1 VCDGYYS
8 DIPGGDVADEIAMA
22 VARRAAE
29 LLPEPPAAHDSF
41 GYLAWEDLVLSTA
54 RRLQRLL
61 DDATLMTRPQ
71 AAPLVLSPGTG
82 RLDGTSLL
90 ALAARLAHE
99 DGIHCADL
107 LATAMTEC
115 DAGLANA

>member
-1 VCDGYYS
+1 MAYES
-8 DIPGGDVADEIAMA
+8 ATA
-22 VARRAAE
+22 VAWRAAE

-41 GYLAWEDLVLSTA
+41 GYLAWEELVLSTA

-61 DDATLMTRPQ
+61 DDTTLMTRPQ
-71 AAPLVLSPGTG
+71 AAALVLAPGTG

-107 LATAMTEC
+107 LATAVTEC
-115 DAGLANA
+115 GAGLANA